1 MRKQKQTNKFN
12 LFKKIFIKI
21 CRLFD
26 FEIIDQNNLFLPV
39 SKKQINQNLSKQG
52 KESLVVPMGRISIKR
67 PVKSLDIILRTCTS
81 VNMLTQSKKRIIGSI
96 KVSIL

>member
-67 PVKSLDIILRTCTS
+67 PVK
-81 VNMLTQSKKRIIGSI
+81 
-96 KVSIL
+96 

>member
-52 KESLVVPMGRISIKR
+52 KESLVVPMGRISIK
-67 PVKSLDIILRTCTS
+67 D
-81 VNMLTQSKKRIIGSI
+81 Q
-96 KVSIL
+96 